1 MLRYSFFEDIKKK
14 KTERDMV
21 MGYWG
26 RVVMSLG
33 VLDLEPMLFKM
44 MRIGNE
50 NDTIITVHSKQLY
63 RVKACY
69 K

>member
-1 MLRYSFFEDIKKK
+1 LRILKK
-14 KTERDMV
+14 ERENDMV
-21 MGYWG
+21 VGYWG

-33 VLDLEPMLFKM
+33 VLDWEAMLFKM

-50 NDTIITVHSKQLY
+50 NNTIITVHSKQLN
-63 RVKACY
+63 RVKTCY